1 MFCEKC
7 GKPIPEGKD
16 SCEFCNPTAQQE
28 VEYQIPPVAE
38 EAEMPEFTLTM
49 PAEENEKP
57 KKAGKLGLIIGAA
70 ALVLAVLLVALNWK
84 PISRFFVRTFAAPET
99 YLAVVEKD
107 AAADVAENIAA
118 AYDKYMNSYSSD
130 GAVTDMEIKLEAGD
144 LLLNVLTTALKQNG
158 MALDLNWVESVTL
171 SPTVEVY
178 KNMTRADIGVGL
190 NDTHLATISLV
201 MDMDAGMVYVG
212 IPELHKTYLSFE
224 AEDIFG
230 YEYEEVF
237 QSMTQSQEMTKELM
251 KLMPTGEELKTL
263 INTYWGIVADSFAD
277 GEKETQKVSCGGL
290 KQKLTV
296 ITVELSQKD
305 VLKLAGD
312 LLEQAQDDKIVKKLI
327 KGFNRYA
334 TEMNGYDMD
343 LYSQFDDVVDELL
356 DDLDYMMDEAARG
369 DFITIETFVDNK
381 NTIVGRTI
389 TVETDGEEVEIYYIT
404 VTEGKE
410 FAFQADIANRIV
422 IEGEGTLDGDK
433 RTGSYTLSVDGTE
446 YVTLE
451 LEDFACTDNTLSGTV
466 RIVPSSD
473 LYSSTGGAL
482 SVVGILST
490 ATLELTFDE
499 DTVRLAVEVS
509 GAEMIALTL
518 SATSGKSSVIAIP
531 ESISN
536 NATSAEGLKW
546 MSEFDLDGLV
556 NNLKKAGVPN
566 DYMDLINGLIP
577 QFRDL
582 VG

>member
-7 GKPIPEGKD
+7 GKSIPEGKD

-28 VEYQIPPVAE
+28 VEYQIPSVAE
-38 EAEMPEFTLTM
+38 EPEMPEFTLTM
-49 PAEENEKP
+49 PAEGEEKP

-70 ALVLAVLLVALNWK
+70 ALVLAVLLAALNWK
-84 PISRFFVRTFAAPET
+84 PISRFFVRTFAAPEA

-107 AAADVAENIAA
+107 AAADVAEDIAT
-118 AYDKYMNSYSSD
+118 AYDKYMNSYSPD

-144 LLLNVLTTALKQNG
+144 MLLTALTTALSQSG
-158 MALDLNWVESVTL
+158 MELDLNWVESVTL

-212 IPELHKTYLSFE
+212 IPELHKTYLSFD
-224 AEDIFG
+224 AEELLG
-230 YEYEEVF
+230 YNYEEF
-237 QSMTQSQEMTKELM
+237 AQTMAQSQEMTEELM

-263 INTYWGIVADSFAD
+263 INTYWGIVADSFED
-277 GEKETQKVSCGGL
+277 GEKETEKVSCGGL
-290 KQKLTV
+290 EQKLTV

-389 TVETDGEEVEIYYIT
+389 TVEGDGEEVEIYYIT

-410 FAFQADIANRIV
+410 FAFQADIANMIV

-433 RTGSYTLSVDGTE
+433 RTGSYTLSVDGVE

-451 LEDFACTDNTLSGTV
+451 LEDFACADNTLSGTV